1 MRDTYPMTPKRMLI
15 RRLSSISSKMKRLN
29 RMRVGELSGNQLL
42 LLPII
47 DSFEEPPTLGELA
60 EANESSYQNTRQIL
74 EKLAGTGYVAIG
86 TDPDDSRAIRA
97 LLTDKGT
104 EAVAWYYKTMY
115 EPVLALFEGLDD
127 KEIDAALKVITVL
140 YDRIDSLHRP
150 DEWPQ

>member
-74 EKLAGTGYVAIG
+74 EKLAGTGYVVIG

-97 LLTDKGT
+97 LLTDKGSQ
-104 EAVAWYYKTMY
+104 AVTWYYTTMY
-115 EPVLALFEGLDD
+115 DAVLELYEGLDNEEV
-127 KEIDAALKVITVL
+127 EIALKVVDVL
-140 YDRIDSLHRP
+140 YDRIDTLHRP
-150 DEWPQ
+150 DAP